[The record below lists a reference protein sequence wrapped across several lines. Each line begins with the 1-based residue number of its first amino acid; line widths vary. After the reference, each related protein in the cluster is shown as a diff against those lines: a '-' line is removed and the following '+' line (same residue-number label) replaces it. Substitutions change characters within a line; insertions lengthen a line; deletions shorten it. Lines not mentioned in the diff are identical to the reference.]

1 MKNIN
6 KVLDILEQTYPDAK
20 CELDYTTPFEL
31 LVATILS
38 AQCTD
43 VRVNKVTSEMF
54 KKYNTPKDFSK
65 LSIDEISEEIKS
77 CGLYKSKAEKI
88 KLTSEK
94 ICNEYKPIKDN
105 LIQMLNEVQ
114 EHYGY
119 VPMNAQKV
127 LSEFLNVPMAE
138 IYGVVTF
145 YSRFTLKPKGKYNIA
160 VCLGTACFVKGSQK
174 IMDRLKERL
183 KIEPGETTKDGMFS
197 IEETRCV
204 GACGLAPVFTVNG
217 EVYGKATVQK
227 LDQVLDSLQN
237 QKGGE

>member
-1 MKNIN
+1 MGENTIKNEN
-6 KVLDILEQTYPDAK
+6 TRKQCECDCK
-20 CELDYTTPFEL
+20 C
-31 LVATILS
+31 
-38 AQCTD
+38 
-43 VRVNKVTSEMF
+43 
-54 KKYNTPKDFSK
+54 
-65 LSIDEISEEIKS
+65 
-77 CGLYKSKAEKI
+77 
-88 KLTSEK
+88 SEK
-94 ICNEYKPIKDN
+94 DKFLESLCNEYKPIKDN

-119 VPMNAQKV
+119 IPIKAQQT

-183 KIEPGETTKDGMFS
+183 KIEAGETTKDGKFS

-227 LDQVLDSLQN
+227 LEQVLDELEKQ
-237 QKGGE
+237 E